1 MRRARSS
8 ASDSILAPH
17 LIPQYVQ
24 SLLAVNVA
32 LRQLTGRKDRLA
44 DVLCVVLH
52 ALVHILAVDDAIL
65 LVDFA
70 VIITEKRIE
79 QMLVSFSFISYEL
92 GAAK

>member
-1 MRRARSS
+1 MFKAELARREDA
-8 ASDSILAPH
+8 
-17 LIPQYVQ
+17 
-24 SLLAVNVA
+24 
-32 LRQLTGRKDRLA
+32 LA
-44 DVLCVVLH
+44 DVLCVVLY
-52 ALVHILAVDDAIL
+52 ALVHILAVNDAIL